1 MAANQEIANYKE
13 GPSFIS
19 GAAFA
24 QWSVVK
30 MSTTTIVK
38 TAATSDV
45 AFSVATR
52 AASAAGIY
60 VPVAKVGSFIWV
72 RSDGNTTV
80 GAFVIPSGTTAGNVI
95 VLGAVTGT
103 VCYVGQMITA
113 TATTELG
120 ILLLVPHSFAA

>member
-1 MAANQEIANYKE
+1 MAANQEVANYKE

-19 GAAFA
+19 GAAFP

-30 MSTTTIVK
+30 MATTTIVK

-72 RSDGNTTV
+72 RTDGV
-80 GAFVIPSGTTAGNVI
+80 GAVGAYMIPSGTTDGSVI
-95 VLGAVTGT
+95 ALGAVTGA
-103 VCYVGQMITA
+103 VCYVGQMITV
-113 TATTELG
+113 TADTELG
-120 ILLLVPHSFAA
+120 IILLIPHMFAA